1 MTKYVMRL
9 DDACEKR
16 NLSNW
21 KHMEQ
26 LLDQFDIRPLV
37 GVIPNCEDPL
47 MDEYLPD
54 NSFWETVLQWKQKG
68 WEIAL
73 HGYTHVYS
81 TKCGGI
87 NPVNKRSEFAGL
99 SLTQQKQK
107 ITDGVKIMQQHSI
120 MPRVFFAPSHTFD
133 KNTIRALIE
142 CSEIRVISDTIANK
156 PYSRWGV
163 SFVPQQ
169 SGEVR
174 TLPFEVVT
182 FCYHPN
188 TMSDGDFE
196 KLEHFLEKYSD
207 SFIDFPC
214 ATAKSK
220 LSLLDMVLRTAYFM
234 RRLVR

>member
-1 MTKYVMRL
+1 MIRILHVLGGL
-9 DDACEKR
+9 DRGGAETMVI
-16 NLSNW
+16 NLHRAID
-21 KHMEQ
+21 K
-26 LLDQFDIRPLV
+26 DKIQFDYI
-37 GVIPNCEDPL
+37 IHTTEHQA
-47 MDEYLPD
+47 Y
-54 NSFWETVLQWKQKG
+54 
-68 WEIAL
+68 
-73 HGYTHVYS
+73 
-81 TKCGGI
+81 
-87 NPVNKRSEFAGL
+87 
-99 SLTQQKQK
+99 
-107 ITDGVKIMQQHSI
+107 
-120 MPRVFFAPSHTFD
+120 TFD